1 MTKFGHDQ
9 VMARVT
15 TLTDGDN
22 GGQAWRAHLPKADL
36 VVEAVP
42 EDLAVK
48 HAVIKAAE
56 DAGMRDDAVFATNTS
71 ALPIADIARGS
82 AHPERVVGMHYFSP
96 VPKMPLLEVIPH
108 AGTAD
113 EAAAAA
119 AQAAQAEEA
128 AQRAAIAAENAATS
142 LNKNESV
149 SILTE
154 EEKTTTWTAE
164 SDSDEDS
171 DEAEQRAMMSMMQT
185 IAPDDRHVHA
195 FTEAGDVDD
204 LGI

>member
-1 MTKFGHDQ
+1 MGGVRVSLLTIGNSRPMRVCCLHPPTPTHRRQMTKFGHDQ

-96 VPKMPLLEVIPH
+96 VPKMPLLEIIPH
-108 AGTAD
+108 AGTSD
-113 EAAAAA
+113 AAAARLSA
-119 AQAAQAEEA
+119 
-128 AQRAAIAAENAATS
+128 RVRGGI
-142 LNKNESV
+142 
-149 SILTE
+149 
-154 EEKTTTWTAE
+154 
-164 SDSDEDS
+164 
-171 DEAEQRAMMSMMQT
+171 
-185 IAPDDRHVHA
+185 
-195 FTEAGDVDD
+195 FTHIG
-204 LGI
+204 G